1 MFFVL
6 RAIDERHDA
15 LVQFLFQEPNLLAI
29 VFKFN
34 KVAFLELHPLFRVV
48 AKPFPERRTGG
59 NVLEP
64 QINACLFLC

>member
-1 MFFVL
+1 
-6 RAIDERHDA
+6 
-15 LVQFLFQEPNLLAI
+15 LFQEPNLLAI